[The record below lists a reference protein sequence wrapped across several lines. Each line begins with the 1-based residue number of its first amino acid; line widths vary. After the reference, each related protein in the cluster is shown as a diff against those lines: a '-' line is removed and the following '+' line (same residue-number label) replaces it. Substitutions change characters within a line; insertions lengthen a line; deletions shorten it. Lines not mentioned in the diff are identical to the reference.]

1 MLHAV
6 HNACQT
12 DSVTALAGRSLCLCT
27 DSLTMGCSTTPLS
40 ELMERHIDK
49 STEPPKGAPKR
60 SPLGGGSEAGA
71 STEAAVWGGVQVAV
85 QEVRRLQK
93 YGVTA
98 GELTNYKAALMRD
111 SEHLAEQWQSVPSAD
126 TLDYC
131 MECLALNHT
140 FMAQEEVRCCAVSA
154 VEFGF

>member
-1 MLHAV
+1 M
-6 HNACQT
+6 
-12 DSVTALAGRSLCLCT
+12 
-27 DSLTMGCSTTPLS
+27 
-40 ELMERHIDK
+40 
-49 STEPPKGAPKR
+49 
-60 SPLGGGSEAGA
+60 
-71 STEAAVWGGVQVAV
+71 WGGVQVAV

-140 FMAQEEVRCCAVSA
+140 FMAQEEVCCCAMCNEFVQKLGFHVSVA
-154 VEFGF
+154 WLSNTQQVMSDLAGSLPACQLTLVV